1 MIDAFKAN
9 GGSPPHA
16 VDISVEDQGSI
27 YLLTG
32 ITESGGRWLDTDLDP
47 EGQRF
52 GWARG
57 VEPRVVWT
65 VVRGNIAASPAVRG

>member
-1 MIDAFKAN
+1 MVDAFRTN
-9 GGSPPHA
+9 GSSPPPT
-16 VDISVEDQGSI
+16 VDISVENQGSI

-32 ITESGGRWLDTDLDP
+32 INDAGGWWLDTHLDP

-57 VEPRVVWT
+57 VKPRFVWA
-65 VVRGNIAASPAVRG
+65 VVRGAIAAGLAVR